1 MPTMTATVN
10 DMQNDFPKYIASILK
25 GYEVVITD
33 NGKEIGK
40 FVPKVKSA
48 TPLTDSMIGI
58 LKSEDLLEKER
69 ENYLRPKYEI
79 DN

>member
-1 MPTMTATVN
+1 MLTMTATVN
-10 DMQNDFPKYIASILK
+10 DMQNDFPKYIDSILK
-25 GYEVVITD
+25 GYEVVIID

-69 ENYLRPKYEI
+69 ENYLRQKYEI

>member
-1 MPTMTATVN
+1 MLTMTATVN
-10 DMQNDFPKYIASILK
+10 DMQKDFPKYIASILK

-69 ENYLRPKYEI
+69 ENYLRQKYEI

>member
-1 MPTMTATVN
+1 MLTMTATVN

-40 FVPKVKSA
+40 FVPKEKSA

-58 LKSEDLLEKER
+58 LKNDDSLEEER
-69 ENYLRPKYEI
+69 EKYLRQKYEI

>member
-1 MPTMTATVN
+1 MLTMMATVN
-10 DMQNDFPKYIASILK
+10 VMQKNFLKYIASILK
-25 GYEVVITD
+25 RYEVVITD

-40 FVPKVKSA
+40 LVPKEKSA

-58 LKSEDLLEKER
+58 LKSEDSVEEER
-69 ENYLRPKYEI
+69 ENYLRQKYEI